1 MSSEKT
7 EQPTSQKIRKAREE
21 GQVAHSKDF
30 TQTVLVLAL
39 FGYMLADAEGIIK
52 GMAAM
57 MLLPVQVLGMDFNS
71 AVNVVASTLMRESV
85 FMLAPFLLIVI
96 ILGLFIELVQT
107 GLLLSFKAMMPSG
120 KKLNVA
126 SNVKNVFSAKNLMEF
141 FKNNLKIIMLSV
153 IVYLLLEDALPTLM
167 TLPQAGLTGV
177 GVATAALLKS
187 MMLHVALGYAI
198 IALADFAWQRHQYV
212 KGLMMTKDE
221 VKQEYKQAEGDP
233 QIKHQRKHLH
243 QEMLEQG
250 AVNSTRNASVV
261 VTNPTHLA
269 IAILYEK
276 EKTPLPIVLAKGEG
290 NLASR
295 MVAAAREEGIPILQN
310 IPLAHALMNT
320 AQAEQYIPSDL
331 IEPVAEVLRLVQ
343 EMKESEE

>member
-1 MSSEKT
+1 MSGEKT
-7 EQPTSQKIRKAREE
+7 EEPTAQKIRKARED

-52 GMAAM
+52 GMTAM

-71 AVNVVASTLMRESV
+71 AVNVVATTLMRESV
-85 FMLAPFLLIVI
+85 IMLAPFLLIVI

-126 SNVKNVFSAKNLMEF
+126 SNAKNVFSAKNLMEF
-141 FKNNLKIIMLSV
+141 FKNNLKIIMLSA
-153 IVYLLLEDALPTLM
+153 IVYLLLEEALPTLM

-198 IALADFAWQRHQYV
+198 IALADFAWQRRQYI

-233 QIKHQRKHLH
+233 HIKHQRKHLH

-250 AVNSTRNASVV
+250 AVNNTRKASVV

-276 EKTPLPIVLAKGEG
+276 DKTPLPIVLAKGEG
-290 NLASR
+290 NLAYR

-320 AQAEQYIPSDL
+320 AEAEQYIPSDL

-343 EMKESEE
+343 DMKESEE